1 MPAVI
6 SKAPGKIILF
16 GEHAVV
22 YGYPA
27 IAVPIDAVQVKVTI
41 LPVIKGSQSVI
52 KIRNLN
58 WIEDIPFMDL
68 GEDDLIRESINNVVL
83 HIGNKPPLFEMVI
96 SSTIPI
102 AAGLG
107 SSAALAVAIIKG
119 FSQFL
124 GIQLSS
130 DQINSLALQ
139 SEIIQHGSPSGIDNS
154 VISIGKPIYFL
165 KNSPIVQID
174 IPDSLYIILGD
185 TGKRT
190 LTRDVVNEIRQ
201 FLDTEPTIVR
211 PILENIGKITD
222 TALHALRSGNLNEI
236 GKLMTQNHNYLKE
249 LGVSSTDLD
258 RLVDS
263 ALSNGALGAKLCGG
277 GQGGFMVALCT
288 SGTLDRISTG
298 LITAGAVN
306 LISTSIMGSKQG
318 K

>member
-27 IAVPIDAVQVKVTI
+27 IAIPIKAVQVKVTI
-41 LPVIKGSQSVI
+41 LPVIKGSESII
-52 KIRNLN
+52 KLRNLQ
-58 WIEDIPFMDL
+58 WHEDIPFKDV
-68 GEDDLIRESINNVVL
+68 GEDNPIRLSIENVLL
-83 HIGNKPPLFEMVI
+83 HSGKKPPLFEMVI

-107 SSAALAVAIIKG
+107 SSAALAVAITKG

-124 GIQLSS
+124 GFQLSS

-139 SEIIQHGSPSGIDNS
+139 SEKIQHGSPSGIDNS
-154 VISIGKPIYFL
+154 VITIGKPIYFL
-165 KNSPIVQID
+165 RNSPIVQIE
-174 IPDSLYIILGD
+174 IPNSLNLILGD

-190 LTRDVVNEIRQ
+190 LTRDVVNEVEQ
-201 FLDTEPTIVR
+201 FLDTAPTTVR

-222 TALHALRSGNLNEI
+222 NALHALRSGNLKEI
-236 GKLMTQNHNYLKE
+236 GELMTKNHNFLKK

-263 ALSNGALGAKLCGG
+263 AISNGALGAKLCGG
-277 GQGGFMVALCT
+277 GQGGFMVALC
-288 SGTLDRISTG
+288 SSETLDQISAG
-298 LITAGAVN
+298 LIAAGAGN
-306 LISTSIMGSKQG
+306 LISTSITGSKSR